1 MRDPIRSRSL
11 TTKEPNPAQQTA
23 PPETSSLDEIA
34 TEAKALQVIRGDFGN
49 GQERKERLGSDY
61 AVIQGKVN
69 DMYRKGLVR

>member
-1 MRDPIRSRSL
+1 M
-11 TTKEPNPAQQTA
+11 
-23 PPETSSLDEIA
+23 DESA